1 LLAAETLAD
10 VSPPPTRV
18 AHLIEQGEAT
28 LGEASGVIA
37 NGYLRSD
44 REELIRAV
52 RSAVRRGLPWR
63 GGGMD
68 SSARGDGLVSS
79 NRS

>member
-1 LLAAETLAD
+1 LLAVETLAD

-28 LGEASGVIA
+28 LGEAGVIA

-44 REELIRAV
+44 REELI
-52 RSAVRRGLPWR
+52 
-63 GGGMD
+63 
-68 SSARGDGLVSS
+68 
-79 NRS
+79 

>member
-1 LLAAETLAD
+1 MLAAETLAD

-44 REELIRAV
+44 REELIYGCEKRRAARAPV
-52 RSAVRRGLPWR
+52 AWRRDGQLGL
-63 GGGMD
+63 
-68 SSARGDGLVSS
+68 AATA
-79 NRS
+79 